1 MMNASNVFEKVCL
14 AFANPAFYP
23 HPASGIERR
32 DTHISAV
39 FLTGPW
45 VYKLKKSVDFGFLD
59 FRTLKARKHF
69 CEMEILLN
77 RRLSQGIYD
86 AAVPVYMD
94 ADGRISLRPEGNVVE
109 YAVRMKQLSDECCM
123 ATMLSEDQVRAEHLS
138 GLGKYLA
145 DFYARSQRNSEID
158 SFGSIKQVEFNV
170 EENFQQVA
178 PYVDAFLDPQQWEH
192 ICKTSRA
199 FLRDRGSLFQKR
211 IRAGRIC
218 DGHGDL
224 RAEHV
229 YFQDGIQ
236 ILDCIEFNDRF
247 RYGDVAVDLAFLH
260 MDLEY
265 RGYSEKSQGLLRSYV
280 ERANDAQLY
289 AMLDFYGAYRAVV
302 RLKVSCLTLDGLK
315 PEAAA
320 YMKKAVSHYQD
331 LAYEYALRFSRPTL
345 WIFCGLPATGKS
357 SLAREVQSIL
367 DIPWLQSDK
376 IRRLELSKTP
386 EVTAYGQ
393 GIYRPES
400 RDLIYQR
407 LLEEAA
413 RYLEN
418 GSSAIVDATFSRSVW
433 REHALRIANECESD
447 IIFVECRCS
456 EDQIVQRLRQR
467 EITQGLSD
475 ARLEHLPDMIREF
488 ESMETIEGQY
498 RIAIDAYGSVSRC
511 AHHIVSQGYDRKCA
525 RIKQLMK
532 RPA

>member
-1 MMNASNVFEKVCL
+1 M
-14 AFANPAFYP
+14 AFADPAFYP
-23 HPASGIERR
+23 HPVSRIERR

-39 FLTGPW
+39 FLTGQW
-45 VYKLKKSVDFGFLD
+45 VYKLKKCVDFGFLD

-77 RRLSQGIYD
+77 RRLSRGIYD
-86 AAVPVYMD
+86 SAVPVYMD
-94 ADGRISLRPEGNVVE
+94 ADGRIRLEPEDNVVE
-109 YAVRMKQLSDECCM
+109 YAVKMKQLSDERCM
-123 ATMLSEDQVRAEHLS
+123 ASMLIGDQVRAEHLAE
-138 GLGKYLA
+138 LGKYLA
-145 DFYARSQRNSEID
+145 DFYAQSERNSEID
-158 SFGSIKQVEFNV
+158 SFGGIEKVKFNV

-178 PYVDAFLDPQQWEH
+178 PYVDALLNPQRWEH

-199 FLRDRGSLFQKR
+199 FLRDRGNLFQKR

-224 RAEHV
+224 RTEHV

-265 RGYSEKSQGLLRSYV
+265 REYSEKSQELLRAYV
-280 ERANDAQLY
+280 DQANDAQLY
-289 AMLDFYGAYRAVV
+289 ALLDFYSAYRAVV
-302 RLKVSCLTLDGLK
+302 RLKVSCFTLDGLN

-320 YMKKAVSHYQD
+320 FMRKAISRYQD

-345 WIFCGLPATGKS
+345 WVFCGLPATGKS
-357 SLAREVQSIL
+357 SLAQEVQSIL
-367 DIPWLQSDK
+367 DITWLQSDK
-376 IRRLELSKTP
+376 IRRQELSQAPDIT
-386 EVTAYGQ
+386 VYGQ

-407 LLEEAA
+407 LLEEAGKCLKSG
-413 RYLEN
+413 R
-418 GSSAIVDATFSRSVW
+418 SVIVDATFSRNRW
-433 REHALRIANECESD
+433 RKNALRIAHDCESD
-447 IIFVECRCS
+447 ILFVECRCS
-456 EDQIVQRLRQR
+456 EEQIVQRLRQR

-498 RIAIDAYGSVSRC
+498 RIAIDAQGSVSRC
-511 AHHIVSQGYDRKCA
+511 AHRIVAQGYDRKCA
-525 RIKQLMK
+525 RIKQLIK